1 MSRLIVIEFVSL
13 DGVMHD
19 PDGSDGSPE
28 GGWAFRY
35 GPEAVA
41 GDKFGL
47 GEVLDTGAMLLGRRT
62 WQLFAKI
69 WPGRDDPFSA
79 KMNAMPKL
87 VVSHSLEHAAGWQ
100 NSTVL
105 QGDLA
110 AEVHKHK
117 QAHDIMVTG
126 SASVVRTLMA
136 HDLVD
141 EYRLLVFPLVLGAGT
156 RLFPDGTAPVKPGP
170 GVGPDRRPCCPPHL
184 HPARQPV
191 TPRRKQPHAGRAGGP
206 APRPFPAHQQIAAPS
221 HPPQR

>member
-1 MSRLIVIEFVSL
+1 MSRVIVIEFTSL

-19 PDGSDGSPE
+19 PDGSDGSAQ

-47 GEVLDTGAMLLGRRT
+47 GEVLDTGTMLLGRRT

-79 KMNAMPKL
+79 KLNAMPKL
-87 VVSHSLEHAAGWQ
+87 VVSRSLDQAADWQ
-100 NSTVL
+100 NSAVL
-105 QGDLA
+105 PGDLVT
-110 AEVHKHK
+110 EVRRRK
-117 QAHDIMVTG
+117 QEQDIVITG

-141 EYRLLVFPLVLGAGT
+141 EYRLIVFPLVIGEGT
-156 RLFPDGTAPVKPGP
+156 RVFPDGTAPVNLAL
-170 GVGPDRRPCCPPHL
+170 VS
-184 HPARQPV
+184 AQ
-191 TPRRKQPHAGRAGGP
+191 TTGP
-206 APRPFPAHQQIAAPS
+206 AVRLIYTRA
-221 HPPQR
+221 